1 MSNAFTMKL
10 PGDCRMEQSEL
21 LRYVV
26 RVVEDMRLRYFV
38 TGSTATIF
46 YGEPRFTND
55 IDVVIELPEERI
67 TDFCRQFP
75 EGDFYVS
82 EAAAHDAVRRNGQF
96 NIIHPASGLKV
107 DVIVPASSPFN
118 QSRFA
123 RIRRVHAGKD
133 FEAFFA
139 SPEDAIIKKMEY
151 YRQGGSEKHL
161 RDITGILKTSPE
173 QIDTAY
179 IARWVQTMGLDD
191 IWTAIQE
198 RTAGSG

>member
-1 MSNAFTMKL
+1 
-10 PGDCRMEQSEL
+10 MEQSDL

-26 RVVEDMRLRYFV
+26 RVVEDLGLRYFV

-55 IDVVIELPEERI
+55 IDVVVELPEERI
-67 TDFCRQFP
+67 TDFCRRFAP
-75 EGDFYVS
+75 DEFCVS
-82 EAAAHDAVRRNGQF
+82 EAAAHDAVRRKGQF

-107 DVIVPASSPFN
+107 DVIVPESNTFN

-123 RIRRVHAGKD
+123 RIRRVHAGHD

-179 IARWVQTMGLDD
+179 ISRWVQQMGLED
-191 IWTAIQE
+191 IWSAVQE
-198 RTAGSG
+198 RAARAG